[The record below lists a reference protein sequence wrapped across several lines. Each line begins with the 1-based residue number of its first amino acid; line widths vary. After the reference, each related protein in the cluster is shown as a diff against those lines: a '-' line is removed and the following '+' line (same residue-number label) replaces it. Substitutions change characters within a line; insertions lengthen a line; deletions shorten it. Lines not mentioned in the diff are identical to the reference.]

1 MHKRM
6 SYPRI
11 GFLGCGWIGRAR
23 LVALRSARVCS
34 IEALADFD
42 PECISLA
49 AGLAPEAKVFGSLE
63 SMLECELDGI
73 AIATPN
79 AQHAEQTCK
88 ALSRGLSVFCQKPF
102 GRNRRET
109 EEAVAAAQRANRLI
123 GSDLS

>member
-1 MHKRM
+1 M

-23 LVALRSARVCS
+23 LTALRSAGVCS

-42 PECISLA
+42 PESMSRA

-63 SMLECELDGI
+63 SMLECELDGVVI
-73 AIATPN
+73 STPN
-79 AQHAEQTCK
+79 AQHAEQTRA

-102 GRNRRET
+102 GRNRIET
-109 EEAVAAAQRANRLI
+109 EEAVGAARRANLLI
-123 GSDLS
+123 